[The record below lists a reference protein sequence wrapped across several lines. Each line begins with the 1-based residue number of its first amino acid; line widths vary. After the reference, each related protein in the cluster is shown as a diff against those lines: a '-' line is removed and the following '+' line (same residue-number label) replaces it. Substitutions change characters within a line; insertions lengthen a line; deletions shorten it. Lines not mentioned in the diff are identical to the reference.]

1 MAGPAAAADD
11 DGVSSRTSDAGAPR
25 PSTVLVFSRT
35 TGFRHESI
43 PAGIEAVRRL
53 GREDG
58 FAVDATEDP
67 AAFTTENLSRY
78 DVVAWLSTSGDVLD
92 DTQRAA
98 FEGYVRGGGGY
109 VGVHGA
115 ADTEYDWPW
124 YGGLVGAY
132 FREHPDPQP
141 AMVRV
146 EDPKHPSTAHL
157 GVTWTRFDEWY
168 DYRTNPRATARIPG
182 ITVLLSVDESTYT
195 GAGMG
200 EDHPIAWCQLYEGGR
215 AFYTGLGHTTESF
228 AEPAF
233 LAHLVGGIR
242 WAAGP
247 DHG

>member
-1 MAGPAAAADD
+1 VAGPAAAADD
-11 DGVSSRTSDAGAPR
+11 GGVSSLPSDAGAPR
-25 PSTVLVFSRT
+25 PSTLVFSRT

-53 GREDG
+53 GQDNG

-67 AAFTTENLSRY
+67 AAFTRENLSRY
-78 DVVAWLSTSGDVLD
+78 DVVAWLSTSGTVLD

-132 FREHPDPQP
+132 FLEHPDPQP
-141 AMVRV
+141 ATVRV

-157 GVTWTRFDEWY
+157 GRTWPRFDEWY
-168 DYRTNPRATARIPG
+168 DYRSNPRGNSRTSEVS
-182 ITVLLSVDESTYT
+182 VLLTVDESTYT
-195 GAGMG
+195 GGGMG
-200 EDHPIAWCQLYEGGR
+200 QDHPIAWCRLYEGGR
-215 AFYTGLGHTTESF
+215 AFYTGLGHTAESF

-233 LAHLVGGIR
+233 LAHLLGGLR
-242 WAAGP
+242 WAAGQ